1 MLLMIY
7 SIETVN
13 LLVNPLCT
21 NWWIKKNSTLVIFSL
36 YEDKFENSCNDKMKM
51 RKNLFV
57 KNVIKLVITGILV
70 KYLQEYQD

>member
-1 MLLMIY
+1 MYQLM
-7 SIETVN
+7 N
-13 LLVNPLCT
+13 
-21 NWWIKKNSTLVIFSL
+21 KKKSPLVIFSL

-70 KYLQEYQD
+70 KYSQE